1 MEEKQI
7 PLVIVTESM
16 DNELKAVLDKYSGA
30 LPASIIEAHLKSLMA
45 EVAQQKIREIS
56 QAYAEMMSQKQE
68 EKSDAEQNDT
78 DLH

>member
-1 MEEKQI
+1 MEKQI

>member
-1 MEEKQI
+1 MVEKQI

-56 QAYAEMMSQKQE
+56 QAYAEMMNQKQE
-68 EKSDAEQNDT
+68 EDNAEQNDS